1 MADRPGRGV
10 RQTAR
15 VCPLTPTDD
24 RELLRA
30 RGSLKWTGTRGD
42 IAAWVAESD
51 LGTAPEVTHAL
62 HDAIDRGLTGYLPP
76 HERAGAAQ
84 ACADWQRRRFGWEVP
99 ADRVRLV
106 PDVIAALR
114 LTLERLTP
122 PGSALVLPTP
132 AYMPFVTMPA
142 AWGREVIQV
151 PMATDADGRATL
163 DLDGIDAALAAG
175 AGLVVLVNP
184 HNPTGRVH
192 AREELEALAAV
203 VEARGA
209 TVFADEI
216 HAPLVHA
223 GHRHLPYASLSPVA
237 AQHCVTATAASKG
250 WNVPGLK
257 CAQVVLTGDAH
268 VAAWQDASEG
278 VSVLGA
284 VAAMAAYDHGEPW
297 LDETVVYLGDNA
309 RRLAEVLATEA
320 PAVGYRPPEG
330 TYLAWLDLRD
340 ALPPAARDLEPGEVA
355 HWLGRASGVTVV
367 DGARCGEVG
376 HGFVRLNLAMHR
388 GLVEEAGRRIAAA
401 LRG

>member
-1 MADRPGRGV
+1 MRGPRPRVRHTAGV
-10 RQTAR
+10 S
-15 VCPLTPTDD
+15 PLSPTDD
-24 RELLRA
+24 RELLRR

-76 HERAGAAQ
+76 HERAGAAR

-99 ADRVRLV
+99 VDRVRLV
-106 PDVIAALR
+106 PDVIQALR
-114 LTLERLTP
+114 VTVEHLTP
-122 PGSALVLPTP
+122 AGSALVLPTP
-132 AYMPFVTMPA
+132 AYMPFVTLPA

-163 DLDGIDAALAAG
+163 DLAGIDAALAAG

-192 AREELEALAAV
+192 TRDELEALAAV

-223 GHRHLPYASLSPVA
+223 GHQHVPYASLSPVA
-237 AQHCVTATAASKG
+237 AAHCVTATAASKG

-257 CAQVVLTGDAH
+257 CAQVVLTSDAH
-268 VAAWQDASEG
+268 AEAWQDASEG

-297 LDETVVYLGDNA
+297 LDETVVYLGENA
-309 RRLAEVLATEA
+309 RHLAAALAAGA
-320 PAVGYRPPEG
+320 PKVGYRPPEG
-330 TYLAWLDLRD
+330 TYLAWLDLRAYGHD
-340 ALPPAARDLEPGEVA
+340 DPAERILTK
-355 HWLGRASGVTVV
+355 GRAWVSP
-367 DGARCGEVG
+367 G
-376 HGFVRLNLAMHR
+376 HDYHPGLPGHVRLNLATSPERLTEVVRRMTV
-388 GLVEEAGRRIAAA
+388 GLAD
-401 LRG
+401 